1 MIDPSSFWAGAG
13 LEEAERHFAVV
24 PRRDEGIERGI
35 VGELEAEI
43 VINDGFVLGFKRDS
57 WTVVEGAIVN
67 IPRLIVLLF
76 DFSQLYLFLK

>member
-1 MIDPSSFWAGAG
+1 MIDPSSFWAEAG

-35 VGELEAEI
+35 VGELQSEI
-43 VINDGFVLGFKRDS
+43 VINDGFILGFERDS
-57 WTVVEGAIVN
+57 WAIIKSAIVN

-76 DFSQLYLFLK
+76 NFSQLYLFLK